1 MGSRRRPGA
10 PADLE
15 ELRPGRFVLHNPAV
29 GPALRGEGVREGD
42 RFTLTSQRRD
52 GLLARLRARGFSVI
66 SLADRIADLPALPEA
81 LPTGALHL
89 LSLAVHERV
98 SVFRGEPPAWHP
110 LTATATP
117 THGVMLCAGWIIWKR
132 KGRGPGSYYL
142 VERGGLRPLSRDKA
156 LLQGYAQIGAHTH
169 VLDVVPNDQGEI
181 ALPDLPL
188 PHDYAIVLGRIATYH
203 DNHWL
208 IAATDLRLV
217 AMLLGRLGY
226 ALESTRV

>member
-10 PADLE
+10 RADLE

-66 SLADRIADLPALPEA
+66 SLADCITALPALPEA
-81 LPTGALHL
+81 LPIGAMHL
-89 LSLAVHERV
+89 WPLAAHERV
-98 SVFRGEPPAWHP
+98 SVFRGVPPDWHP

-142 VERGGLRPLSRDKA
+142 VERGGLCPLSRDEA

-169 VLDVVPNDQGEI
+169 FLSVVPNDQGEI

-188 PHDYAIVLGRIATYH
+188 PHAYEIVLGRIATH
-203 DNHWL
+203 HGNRWL
-208 IAATDLRLV
+208 IAATDLPLV

-226 ALESTRV
+226 ELDATQL

>member
-1 MGSRRRPGA
+1 
-10 PADLE
+10 
-15 ELRPGRFVLHNPAV
+15 
-29 GPALRGEGVREGD
+29 VREGD

-66 SLADRIADLPALPEA
+66 SLADRMSALPSLPAA
-81 LPTGALHL
+81 IPTGTMHL
-89 LSLAVHERV
+89 LPLAAHERV
-98 SVFRGEPPAWHP
+98 SIFRGAPPGWQP
-110 LTATATP
+110 VTATDP
-117 THGVMLCAGWIIWKR
+117 PPHRVQLYEGWIIWKR